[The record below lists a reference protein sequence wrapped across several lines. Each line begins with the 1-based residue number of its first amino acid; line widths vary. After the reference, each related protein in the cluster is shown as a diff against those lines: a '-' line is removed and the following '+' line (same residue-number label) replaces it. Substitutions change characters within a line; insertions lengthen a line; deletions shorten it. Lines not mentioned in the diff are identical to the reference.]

1 MSKQTDNNSDNN
13 SEHNYYKGKPS
24 LSPIPLHVSSAPI
37 KAVDKGKLRA
47 TAVESMYLQA
57 EQQMSMLRKQA
68 ETLMQQAKEIEQ
80 RLEVSKLIYEADM
93 GFKPVPLQ
101 IYHLY
106 QKEDKM
112 FLSMI
117 APSEWGHKSA
127 QIEFKATVRLLSDQ
141 TWEVISQNK
150 KGGL

>member
-1 MSKQTDNNSDNN
+1 MSNET
-13 SEHNYYKGKPS
+13 EHKPDKKTEHTYYEGKAA
-24 LSPIPLHVSSAPI
+24 LSPIPLHISSAPI

-47 TAVESMYLQA
+47 KAVESMYLQA

-68 ETLMQQAKEIEQ
+68 EMLMQQAHEIEQ
-80 RLEVSKLIYEADM
+80 RLEISKQIYEADM

-106 QKEDKM
+106 QKGEKM

-117 APSEWGHKSA
+117 APNEWGKNNA
-127 QIEFKATVRLLSDQ
+127 QIEFIATVKLLSDQ
-141 TWEVISQNK
+141 TWEVLIQNK
-150 KGGL
+150 KRGL